1 MLAFEVLPQLARA
14 AQSQSLA
21 QAFEQHLEQ
30 TRGHAARLEDVFRA
44 AGAESSSNLDPAA
57 KRLFEHHDEV
67 AQTISEP
74 LLRDVF
80 HAAAAAK
87 TEHYELAG
95 YGTLNELGRALE
107 LPCEQLERNRDE
119 DAAALEQVESL
130 GARLGREAV

>member
-1 MLAFEVLPQLARA
+1 VLPQLARA

-30 TRGHAARLEDVFRA
+30 TRGHAERLEEVFRA
-44 AGAESSSNLDPAA
+44 ADAETSSNLDPAA
-57 KRLFEHHDEV
+57 KRLFEHSAEV
-67 AQTISEP
+67 AQTILEP

-80 HAAAAAK
+80 HAAAAAR

-95 YGTLNELGRALE
+95 YETLIELGRALGI
-107 LPCEQLERNRDE
+107 PLEALEHNREE

>member
-1 MLAFEVLPQLARA
+1 VLPQLARA

-30 TRGHAARLEDVFRA
+30 TRGHAERLEEVFRA

-80 HAAAAAK
+80 HAAAAAR

-95 YGTLNELGRALE
+95 YETLIELGRALE